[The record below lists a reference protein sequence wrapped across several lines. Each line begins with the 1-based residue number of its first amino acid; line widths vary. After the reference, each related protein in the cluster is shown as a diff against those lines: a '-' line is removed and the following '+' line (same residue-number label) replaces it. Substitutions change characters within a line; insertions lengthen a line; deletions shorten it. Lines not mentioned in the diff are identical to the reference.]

1 MIKRSK
7 YNSKKTQIDGITFDS
22 KKEAER
28 YGFLKIL
35 EKAGEITDLI
45 LQHPFT
51 FTIDGV
57 KMFTYK
63 SDFMYYD
70 KAQAKIIIED
80 VKGMKTPIY
89 KLKKKII
96 EKHYNIKITEI

>member
-1 MIKRSK
+1 
-7 YNSKKTQIDGITFDS
+7 
-22 KKEAER
+22 
-28 YGFLKIL
+28 
-35 EKAGEITDLI
+35 
-45 LQHPFT
+45 
-51 FTIDGV
+51 
-57 KMFTYK
+57 MFTYK

-70 KAQAKIIIED
+70 YAQAKIIIED